1 MSESLDNNKRIARNT
16 VLLYFRSLFL
26 LVISLYTSRII
37 LEALG
42 VHDYGIYNVVGG
54 VVAMFTIL
62 SNTMASASQRF
73 ITFAIGENDF
83 NRLTK
88 VFTTSRMLHV
98 LLGIIIIILIEIFGV
113 WFLYNKLNIPTS
125 RIDAA
130 FWVLQFSTATLYV
143 NITSVPF
150 NAIIIA
156 HERMSVFAYI
166 SILDGILKLLVA
178 YLLFISDVDKLILYA
193 LLIFAVSL
201 LSRIIYG
208 IYCHKQFQETRNKI
222 SQIDIKIFKEM
233 FSFSGWNLFG
243 NGSAVLRNQGIDILL
258 NIAFGVTVNA
268 AKGVCNQ
275 VQAAVYQFVTNFQTA
290 VNPQLTKSVAQNDFN
305 RTHTLIFQGG
315 RFSFYLLS
323 LFAVP
328 IVINTFPILS
338 FWLKEVPQYAVEF
351 VQWTL
356 IYLLWD
362 TLSRFLINAVLAY
375 GKIKK
380 YQIILGTTKFLALP
394 LTYIWLKLGGSPL
407 VGIWVNIILE
417 LVCLFLRFGFNSKYI
432 SFPWK
437 RYLTNVVFP
446 CWFVFVFAL
455 LLSYWCNMHLHINSL
470 FSIPLSLAI
479 TILTVYCLGLNTT
492 ERKTMIE
499 KIQSYKNTKA

>member
-1 MSESLDNNKRIARNT
+1 MNE
-16 VLLYFRSLFL
+16 
-26 LVISLYTSRII
+26 YTS
-37 LEALG
+37 
-42 VHDYGIYNVVGG
+42 
-54 VVAMFTIL
+54 
-62 SNTMASASQRF
+62 
-73 ITFAIGENDF
+73 
-83 NRLTK
+83 
-88 VFTTSRMLHV
+88 
-98 LLGIIIIILIEIFGV
+98 
-113 WFLYNKLNIPTS
+113 
-125 RIDAA
+125 
-130 FWVLQFSTATLYV
+130 
-143 NITSVPF
+143 
-150 NAIIIA
+150 
-156 HERMSVFAYI
+156 
-166 SILDGILKLLVA
+166 
-178 YLLFISDVDKLILYA
+178 
-193 LLIFAVSL
+193 
-201 LSRIIYG
+201 
-208 IYCHKQFQETRNKI
+208 
-222 SQIDIKIFKEM
+222 
-233 FSFSGWNLFG
+233 
-243 NGSAVLRNQGIDILL
+243 
-258 NIAFGVTVNA
+258 NA

-275 VQAAVYQFVTNFQTA
+275 VQAAVYQFVSNFQTA

-338 FWLKEVPQYAVEF
+338 FWLKEVPLYAVEF

-394 LTYIWLKLGGSPL
+394 LAYIWLKLGGSPL

-455 LLSYWCNMHLHINSL
+455 LLSYWCNMLLHINSL

-479 TILTVYCLGLNTT
+479 TILTIYCLGLNTT